1 MKLGLI
7 GIVLF
12 SIFAPLYAVG
22 VKAGTIISSQAQL
35 FYEMDDKTFR
45 IKSNKTQDIVDQ
57 LLDLDL
63 SWLDSETVYVYR
75 GQEEA
80 ILTFKLTNI
89 GNGKDGF
96 MLYLNGGLGVNFE
109 VLNFKSFIDN
119 NENARFDKQDILQST
134 TTLGA
139 DESRLIFV
147 ACDIPSSNKMAQD
160 DIAKVILKAVSTLG
174 GSGVMGK
181 IHSAKGIR
189 GVDAIDGVKG
199 GIDTVE
205 GIYKLKTQDGLKL
218 KKSVVIS
225 NKFGTDEAIQGAV
238 ATYKIMLVM
247 PKNKQAEN
255 IRVSDEIPKYTE
267 YIQGSLKLDGK
278 SLSDVRDSDE
288 AHFDAL
294 DNQIIVL
301 LDRLSYPTTKNIEF
315 SVKLK

>member
-1 MKLGLI
+1 MKLGLV
-7 GIVLF
+7 GILLF
-12 SIFAPLYAVG
+12 SVFVPLYAVG
-22 VKAGTIISSQAQL
+22 VKAGTIITNQAQL
-35 FYEMDDKTFR
+35 FYEMDNKTFQ

-63 SWLDSETVYVYR
+63 SWLDSEEVYVYR
-75 GQEEA
+75 GQKEA

-89 GNGKDGF
+89 GNGQDSF
-96 MLYLNGGLGVNFE
+96 TLYLNGGLGVDFE

-119 NENARFDKQDILQST
+119 NKNLRFDKQDILQST
-134 TTLGA
+134 ITLKA

-147 ACDIPSSNKMAQD
+147 ACDIPSSNKMVQD
-160 DIAKVILKAVSTLG
+160 DIAKIILKAVSKLG
-174 GSGVMGK
+174 GSGVAGK
-181 IHSAKGIR
+181 VHSTKGIK
-189 GVDAIDGVKG
+189 GVDAIDGIKG

-225 NKFGTDEAIQGAV
+225 NKFGTDEAIKGAI
-238 ATYKIMLVM
+238 ATYKIMLSM
-247 PKNKQAEN
+247 PKNRQAEE

-267 YIQGSLKLDGK
+267 YIQSSLKLNGR
-278 SLSDVRDSDE
+278 SLSDVQDSDE
-288 AHFDAL
+288 AYFDAL
-294 DNQIIVL
+294 NNQIVVE